1 MSNLVKAIGKF
12 GSLMNS
18 IGLSL
23 INYGISEFSEANHQ
37 DLIKKILMDINAP
50 AQLHLAQ
57 EHRDFNSLRIWENNE
72 AKKYPFWTSST
83 WKIAEYSLG
92 FALHF
97 MLLKQL
103 IILMFLIAGA
113 SALPLYLNY
122 KGDYFPESE
131 TQSVL
136 DFFTIGNVYGNRLNS
151 TESQNSSKMDKNY
164 EYYWITDAAYS
175 SFFLL
180 SVFIFFIYA
189 YFSVFR
195 SIEKKNRISD
205 YAIEVKGLPR
215 RDVEIDEVKK
225 HFEVYGKVVEVFIG
239 RRFGEFLPLY
249 TKKAMI
255 AEQKMIRE
263 ALLKF
268 KGEDPDKD
276 KVLKKLKKNLVD
288 CQKEISK
295 KGGVCKHEDLEIKR
309 AYIVF
314 DDADDK
320 TKCLKVYNKRNCCG
334 CKKRKRKLRFRKFH
348 LTVMQ
353 SKEPSD
359 IIWENLE
366 IGKCSRFFRRLF
378 SLLITVCL
386 LALSIAMIYYVK
398 TAQSRLPNEETCA
411 GYLEDETGKSS
422 DSEARLCFCQN
433 LSSQELIKKTDKCY
447 VYIELVTYTWGI
459 KFLSAFGIM
468 LVNFFLKTIMR
479 KLSDFEKP
487 RSRSRIQIR
496 VFKKIL
502 LVIFINTAILTYLVN
517 LSIPQFTKYVLSGE
531 YDDFTR
537 EWYLRVGSYIL
548 TLMLVSLF
556 SPHIIYLILAYPI
569 GACRRRCCYKSR
581 KTQFELNNLFT
592 GPEFDIA
599 ARTAQIF
606 NVVFTCFLYSGGI
619 PLLNVI
625 CFIFLLVIFYTDK
638 WLVLRH
644 FKKPPRYDHTLYS
657 SAMKILPLIVI
668 LHCSVSLYTYG
679 NPDIFTIQSK
689 RIEFLFT
696 IFPDNIAE
704 RIQRSSGI
712 ANCIIILSTLALII
726 LLGFLDL
733 IIKCCLKKKI
743 GSMTNRKK
751 FSDVKDEIEKTNLA
765 SYDIRRNPNY
775 AMIINEMDESVGLR
789 HADGLGYFEKD
800 RLAGS
805 ISKESK
811 ASPIKETSIKHEKDL
826 DDRSSH
832 DESQPDLSRDDQAEV
847 NLDLKSIRSPVLPIK
862 YDSSSDKS
870 DSSSSQSFG
879 RKKDD
884 SESSEE
890 RQELDSDKE

>member
-1 MSNLVKAIGKF
+1 
-12 GSLMNS
+12 MNS
-18 IGLSL
+18 IGQSL

-50 AQLHLAQ
+50 AQLDLAI
-57 EHRDFNSLRIWENNE
+57 EHRDLNSLRLWEDRK

-113 SALPLYLNY
+113 SILPLYLNY

-136 DFFTIGNVYGNRLNS
+136 DFFTIGNIYGTRPNS

-164 EYYWITDAAYS
+164 EYYWKADAGYS

-180 SVFIFFIYA
+180 CVFIFFIYS
-189 YFSVFR
+189 YISVF
-195 SIEKKNRISD
+195 SNIEKKSRISD
-205 YAIEVKGLPR
+205 YAVEVKGLPR
-215 RDVEIDEVKK
+215 RDVEIEELQK
-225 HFEVYGKVVEVFIG
+225 HFEKYGKVVEVFIG

-263 ALLKF
+263 ALINF
-268 KGEDPDKD
+268 KGENPDKD
-276 KVLKKLKKNLVD
+276 KDLKKLKKNLAK
-288 CQKEISK
+288 CEKEITK

-320 TKCLKVYNKRNCCG
+320 TRCLKIYNKRNCCG
-334 CKKRKRKLRFRKFH
+334 CKQRKKKLRFRKFH

-359 IIWENLE
+359 IIWENME

-378 SLLITVCL
+378 SLLVTICL

-398 TAQSRLPNEETCA
+398 TAQSRLPSEESCLE
-411 GYLEDETGKSS
+411 YLENETGSSS

-433 LSSQELIKKTDKCY
+433 LSNEELIKKADKCY
-447 VYIELVTYTWGI
+447 VYIELVSYTWGI

-487 RSRSRIQIR
+487 RSRSKIQIR

-569 GACRRRCCYKSR
+569 GACRRKCCYKSR

-599 ARTAQIF
+599 SRTAQIL

-619 PLLNVI
+619 PLLNII
-625 CFIFLLVIFYTDK
+625 CFVFLIVIFYTDK

-657 SAMKILPLIVI
+657 SAMKVLPLIVI

-679 NPDIFTIQSK
+679 NPEIFSIESQ
-689 RIEFLFT
+689 RIDFLFK
-696 IFPDNIAE
+696 IFPDYIAE

-712 ANCIIILSTLALII
+712 ANCIIILSTIALII
-726 LLGFLDL
+726 LLAFLDL

-743 GSMTNRKK
+743 GSMTNRKRFTEIK
-751 FSDVKDEIEKTNLA
+751 SEIEKTNLA
-765 SYDIRRNPNY
+765 SYDIRKNPNY
-775 AMIINEMDESVGLR
+775 AMIINEMDNSVGLR
-789 HADGLGYFEKD
+789 HANSIGYFEKD

-805 ISKESK
+805 ISKESR
-811 ASPIKETSIKHEKDL
+811 ANMIKETNVKPEKDL

-862 YDSSSDKS
+862 YDDSSSDQS

-879 RKKDD
+879 AKKKH

-890 RQELDSDKE
+890 KQESDSDKE